1 MDVIAD
7 NICSVFANNV
17 PKKII
22 INYMNFLL
30 SLLL

>member
-7 NICSVFANNV
+7 NICSVFANNA
-17 PKKII
+17 PKRLI
-22 INYMNFLL
+22 INHMNFLL